1 MDEAVHVAV
10 ASHQGI
16 YAIIFVRYSPRLDK
30 NIVSFQATLHRIPMR
45 SSLDLILWI
54 RPFYSCLL
62 SDLAFEWQ

>member
-1 MDEAVHVAV
+1 MDEAVAV
-10 ASHQGI
+10 ASRQGI
-16 YAIIFVRYSPRLDK
+16 YAIIFVRYSPGLDK

-45 SSLDLILWI
+45 SSLDLFLWI